1 MTMHAD
7 QLAGATVTDCDGLP
21 VGTVEQVFRDDV
33 DGTPSWARI
42 RSAKGLHFVPL
53 AGSKITRGGGLCV
66 PFDSRKILGEPRI
79 SVDRHMS
86 VEQEEQL
93 RQYFGIRVPSQP
105 TRTEAQ
111 AMQAQKV
118 ESGEGKAG
126 ESLGG
131 ESLGGKELGGT
142 ALGPGARGIPPQG
155 MQAQGIQARGRERLA
170 GESLAGQPRA
180 EHGDFGSDWVIRSE
194 ERIAVDL
201 ETHESGRVTV
211 RKYVA
216 SEPVQQTVRVFHEEL
231 EIERVP
237 ISEKDQVTGDMAE
250 SEQEI
255 ILHEARAKITKETF
269 PVERV
274 RLSVRKV
281 EEDKTVSGEVRKER
295 IEVVDDGSATQ
306 PPRR

>member
-7 QLAGATVTDCDGLP
+7 QLVGATVTDSDGLP

-42 RSAKGLHFVPL
+42 RSATGLHFVPL

-93 RQYFGIRVPSQP
+93 RQHFGIRVPPQP
-105 TRTEAQ
+105 TRAEAQ
-111 AMQAQKV
+111 AMQAQKEKA
-118 ESGEGKAG
+118 ESGEGKTA

-131 ESLGGKELGGT
+131 RELGGEE
-142 ALGPGARGIPPQG
+142 LGRE
-155 MQAQGIQARGRERLA
+155 ARGRKSLA
-170 GESLAGQPRA
+170 DDESLTGPARP
-180 EHGDFGSDWVIRSE
+180 EHGEWSSDWVIRSE
-194 ERIAVDL
+194 ERIAIDL
-201 ETHESGRVTV
+201 ETCESGRVTV
-211 RKYVA
+211 RKYVDA
-216 SEPVQQTVRVFHEEL
+216 EPVQQTVRVFHEEL

-237 ISEKDQVTGDMAE
+237 ISEEDQVTGNMAE

-281 EEDKTVSGEVRKER
+281 EEDKTVSGEIRKER
-295 IEVVDDGSATQ
+295 IEVVDDGSATK
-306 PPRR
+306 PPRQ